1 MESTP
6 SQQSYSSSQQHYSA
20 LLSTVAELRTDLERT
35 LNKIHY
41 LEDVN
46 KDLSSNFQTVK
57 EELIETRKKYMEAQE
72 NYQKSAA
79 SKLES
84 DKLNSMFMERIK
96 VQLAEK
102 TKEFDLLRDKFI
114 PQDMDYIR
122 IKVQEE
128 LEIPHKQ
135 RILAMEAEIER
146 QKDLY
151 FAMRRESERYKADY
165 EYFSQAQQREVDTIR
180 AEHEMELTSLRNQ
193 IHSLQSK
200 DIGGEREERLR
211 ALQIKVQELQRTT
224 DLLKQGRESFI
235 AEKDSLTTQLETMKA
250 QHEQNIIAL
259 RAQIATIQAENTKLE
274 HKCGSLS
281 SEAEL
286 KDTQLHALKQQ
297 FDDSQSQLEHNALLL
312 QEKDAS
318 LQNMKESHVDQMDR
332 VRVSAEEDI
341 RNKDQEIGVLE
352 HRLSEREEMI
362 RRIQKE
368 AGEMQLRAEVNEGEI
383 RRAHLARLQEIK
395 LKNDGLEVESAA
407 LKRDL
412 QLSLIQRTEIQ
423 EKASKEM
430 SLLRSEIARIKRE
443 KDVLL
448 NRSMV
453 VEQSLD
459 AERRK
464 LSSSK
469 RLTSARAAMSNDL
482 VLEMKMKIA
491 DLEKVVQDAREK
503 EIKMSS
509 DLRSAEEMLAHKEKE
524 FSLSMETM
532 QREAHSRYEQLGK
545 EYKEQ
550 LGSMK
555 LLAQRAVLK
564 ERKRAEAYKEKA
576 LEAHQR
582 GKLLSAV
589 MNAGSV
595 GAAD

>member
-555 LLAQRAVLK
+555 LLAQRAVHK